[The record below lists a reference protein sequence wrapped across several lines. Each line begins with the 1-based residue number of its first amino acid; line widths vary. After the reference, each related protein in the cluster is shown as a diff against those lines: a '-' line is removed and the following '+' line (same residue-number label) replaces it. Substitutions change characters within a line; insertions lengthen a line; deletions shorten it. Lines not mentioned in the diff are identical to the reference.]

1 MNEKKEK
8 YIKIK
13 KKEHMQREKKK
24 KGKKNIK
31 IIQFFKIILLLK
43 TKDN

>member
-13 KKEHMQREKKK
+13 KKEHMQRKKK
-24 KGKKNIK
+24 ERKKIYKNYTN
-31 IIQFFKIILLLK
+31 F
-43 TKDN
+43 